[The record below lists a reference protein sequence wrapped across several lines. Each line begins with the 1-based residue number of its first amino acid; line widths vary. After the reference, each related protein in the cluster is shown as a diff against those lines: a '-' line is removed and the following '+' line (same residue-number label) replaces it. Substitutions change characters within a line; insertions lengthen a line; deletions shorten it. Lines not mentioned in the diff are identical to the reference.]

1 MEEVTCSLVS
11 TDGLN
16 SEGSSPGQRGRIERV
31 VTGRGSR
38 VPGKWWGL
46 GGMEAQV

>member
-11 TDGLN
+11 TDRWN
-16 SEGSSPGQRGRIERV
+16 SEGTSPGQGGSIERV

-46 GGMEAQV
+46 GGVEAQV